1 VLAARQSFKV
11 KTFGRPTAGVLD
23 CSNLRP
29 YDSPSGRRR
38 LCYATSRSLRLP
50 SLTADAA
57 GIAPDQLLPRPEG
70 ETGFEAEIRTVQRV
84 LESAPHR

>member
-1 VLAARQSFKV
+1 VRRGTARLPADAS
-11 KTFGRPTAGVLD
+11 TWSTRHCAD
-23 CSNLRP
+23 R
-29 YDSPSGRRR
+29 RRR

-50 SLTADAA
+50 SLTVDAA
-57 GIAPDQLLPRPEG
+57 GIAPNQLLPRPEG